1 LISSMRRSRSTLP
14 RRQQMEVQLDFVSS
28 ESLASK
34 ASVEKVAFILERI
47 KKNVIVVLEEGLSPE
62 EETELIEATMREI
75 DAKDFHGIEF
85 YRLDHRARTLRDK
98 IASYISGR
106 RPGLTIVGPTR
117 MVEAIKK
124 EPNYLSML
132 ARGGGKKRRT
142 SARGAGKSTK
152 KARKR
157 S

>member
-1 LISSMRRSRSTLP
+1 MK
-14 RRQQMEVQLDFVSS
+14 VQLDFVSS
-28 ESLASK
+28 ESLSSK
-34 ASVEKVAFILERI
+34 GSMEKVSFILERI
-47 KKNVIVVLEEGLSPE
+47 KKNVIVVLEEGLNPM

-75 DAKDFHGIEF
+75 NTKNFHGIEF
-85 YRLDHRARTLRDK
+85 YRLDHQAMNIRNK
-98 IASYISGR
+98 IANYIAGKR
-106 RPGLTIVGPTR
+106 LGLTIVGPTR

-124 EPNYLSML
+124 EPDYISML
-132 ARGGGKKRRT
+132 AKGGGKRRHI

>member
-1 LISSMRRSRSTLP
+1 
-14 RRQQMEVQLDFVSS
+14 MEIQLDFVSA

-47 KKNVIVVLEEGLSPE
+47 KNNVIVVLEEGLSPE

-85 YRLDHRARTLRDK
+85 YRLDHRAKTLRDR
-98 IASYISGR
+98 IASYIAGR

-124 EPNYLSML
+124 EPNYISML
-132 ARGGGKKRRT
+132 ARGKGGGKQRRT
-142 SARGAGKSTK
+142 SARGVGKSTK

>member
-1 LISSMRRSRSTLP
+1 
-14 RRQQMEVQLDFVSS
+14 MEIQLDFISS

-47 KKNVIVVLEEGLSPE
+47 KNNIIVVLEEGLNPQ

-85 YRLDHRARTLRDK
+85 YRLDHRARTLRDRL
-98 IASYISGR
+98 ASYIAGK

-124 EPNYLSML
+124 EPNYISML
-132 ARGGGKKRRT
+132 ARGGVTSRRT
-142 SARGAGKSTK
+142 GARGAGRSTK

>member
-1 LISSMRRSRSTLP
+1 
-14 RRQQMEVQLDFVSS
+14 MEVQLDFVSS

-34 ASVEKVAFILERI
+34 GSMEKVTFILERI
-47 KKNVIVVLEEGLSPE
+47 KKDIIVVLEEGLSPT

-75 DAKDFHGIEF
+75 DAENFHGIEF
-85 YRLDHRARTLRDK
+85 YRLDHKARNLRDR
-98 IASYISGR
+98 IASYIAGKR
-106 RPGLTIVGPTR
+106 IGLTIVGPTR

-124 EPNYLSML
+124 EPNYISML
-132 ARGGGKKRRT
+132 AKGGGKPRRI
-142 SARGAGKSTK
+142 SARGAGKSTR